1 MAGLR
6 FTIAGT
12 IFYIWCLLRCDKK
25 PDLEHWKK
33 TIITGILMIS
43 IGHGCLAWSE
53 QFIPSG
59 MAALVVATI
68 PIWMI
73 LQDWLFDT
81 KKSPDLLTVIGIVV
95 GFSGVVLLYLFQ
107 SNFMARVFQLNLF
120 STR

>member
-1 MAGLR
+1 
-6 FTIAGT
+6 
-12 IFYIWCLLRCDKK
+12 
-25 PDLEHWKK
+25 
-33 TIITGILMIS
+33 MIS
-43 IGHGCLAWSE
+43 IGHGCLAWAE